1 MAKRVEDYLKEVDYS
16 FNGYEPSINA
26 IKFINFIKLVE
37 NGKPENKTPVV
48 HMKIL
53 DNIFSKYRRHAIM
66 AHRGIAKSS
75 LIEYIIL
82 YIAVFGSLPNF
93 GEISLALYVS
103 DSAEGGAKNMRKNLE
118 FKYEMSSFLQE
129 YLNIKFTDG
138 RLEFINKKNNK
149 HFIVK
154 LYGGQQNIRGLREQG
169 VRPQIAFLD
178 DLLSDIDANSK
189 TVLSNVENNISKA
202 ISKALHPSRHKIIYV
217 GTPFNQNDPLYKR
230 VESGSWNVSV
240 YPICEKFPCSKE
252 EFKGSWEDRF
262 SYEYVKDMYDEAKS
276 LGKLDSFY
284 QELMLQI
291 KSDED
296 RLLTNDDIKYFT
308 LDQVRRRDWN
318 YYITTDF
325 ATSEKESAD
334 YSVIG
339 VWGVDP
345 SGKKYLVE
353 AQAKRQLMDKNIEDL
368 FILAS
373 KYKVFQVGIEVTGQQ
388 KGFVSWFG
396 SEMIKRNTYFNIK
409 EVRPNKN
416 KLSRF
421 MEVLPEFKK
430 GNIIF
435 NSLLSNSFKE
445 ELINELENI
454 TINGFKSKHDD
465 ILDIISMVINLDII
479 LPSSVGNVEEFKDI
493 QDYAS
498 IGIVKTDENQLND
511 LFE

>member
-1 MAKRVEDYLKEVDYS
+1 MAKVVEDYLKEVDYT
-16 FNGYEPSINA
+16 FEGYEPSVNA
-26 IKFINFIKLVE
+26 IKFVNFIKLVE
-37 NGKPENKTPVV
+37 GGKPENKTPVV

-53 DNIFSKYRRHAIM
+53 DNIFSKHRRHAIM

-75 LIEYIIL
+75 MIEYLIL

-93 GEISLALYVS
+93 GEVNLALYVS
-103 DSAEGGAKNMRKNLE
+103 DSAEGGAKNLRKNLE
-118 FKYEMSSFLQE
+118 FKYEMSDFLKE
-129 YLNIKFTDG
+129 YMSIKFTDN
-138 RLEFINKKNNK
+138 RLEFINKKNDK
-149 HFIVK
+149 KLIVK

-169 VRPQIAFLD
+169 VRPQLAFLD
-178 DLLSDIDANSK
+178 DLLSDIDANSP
-189 TVLSNVENNISKA
+189 TVLKNVENNISKA
-202 ISKALHPSRHKIIYV
+202 VSKALHPSRHKIIYV
-217 GTPFNQNDPLYKR
+217 GTPFNQNDPLYRR
-230 VESGSWNVSV
+230 VESGAWNASV
-240 YPICEKFPCSKE
+240 YPICEKFPCSKKE
-252 EFKGSWEDRF
+252 YKGSWEDRF
-262 SYEYVKDMYDEAKS
+262 PYDYVKDMYDEAKS
-276 LGKLDSFY
+276 LGQLDSFY

-296 RLLTNDDIKYFT
+296 RLIADDEIVFYS
-308 LDQVRRRDWN
+308 LDSKRRGDWN
-318 YYITTDF
+318 YYIATDF

-339 VWGVDP
+339 VWGINP
-345 SGKKYLVE
+345 NGKKYLVE

-368 FILAS
+368 FVLAS

-396 SEMIKRNTYFNIK
+396 SEMIKRNTYFNVK
-409 EVRPNKN
+409 EVRPTKN

-435 NSLLSNSFKE
+435 NKNLSNEFKD
-445 ELINELENI
+445 ELINELSNV

-479 LPSSVGNVEEFKDI
+479 LPSS
-493 QDYAS
+493 
-498 IGIVKTDENQLND
+498 IGSTDEYQNIDYSDINIIKTKDEQQIND